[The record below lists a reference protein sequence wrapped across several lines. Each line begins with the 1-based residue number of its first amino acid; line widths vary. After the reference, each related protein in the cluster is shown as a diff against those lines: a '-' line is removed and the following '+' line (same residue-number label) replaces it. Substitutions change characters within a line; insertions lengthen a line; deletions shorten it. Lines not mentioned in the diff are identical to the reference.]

1 MRTTLANSLKT
12 AALGAA
18 LTAMASI
25 GHAATQGTPGATST
39 GTVNINLIVN
49 NQVRISALTD
59 ITLPFL
65 GPDAVGTSDACIYRN
80 TTGSYQITATGSG
93 GGNAFTLDDGGGT
106 TIAYLPEYDDG
117 TGFQTMVTGT
127 PLTTQTGAD
136 NDVDCANVAGSNG
149 VVQVTV
155 DGPTAAALPSN
166 TYAGVLTLVVAPE

>member
-1 MRTTLANSLKT
+1 MRTTLAKSLKT
-12 AALGAA
+12 AAVGAA

-65 GPDAVGTSDACIYRN
+65 GPDAVGASDACIYRN
-80 TTGSYQITATGSG
+80 TTGTYQITATGNG
-93 GGNAFTLDDGGGT
+93 AGNAFLLDDGSGV
-106 TIAYLPEYDDG
+106 TIPYITEYDDG
-117 TGFQTMVTGT
+117 SGFQAMTTGS

-136 NDVDCANVAGSNG
+136 NDIDCANVAGSNG

-155 DGPTAAALPSN
+155 DGPTAAALPSA